1 MEGRGAV
8 HARVADPGRARYG
21 FLVSAYCGWC
31 RETRAADTRDDE
43 FGRAQ
48 K

>member
-1 MEGRGAV
+1 MGEEAVCARGV
-8 HARVADPGRARYG
+8 DPGGVRYG
-21 FLVSAYCGWC
+21 FLAALIRGEVA
-31 RETRAADTRDDE
+31 RIRAADTRDDE